1 MGFDTER
8 LKHKG
13 RLAEKEAATYRLG
26 VILRGQITTLRDLL
40 DPFLA
45 LDELPAEAAAV
56 QAVELAGVHAEYL
69 GLLAEIKAIKRAL
82 GD

>member
-13 RLAEKEAATYRLG
+13 RLAEKEVEAGRLALMIRALISQ
-26 VILRGQITTLRDLL
+26 VRDHL
-40 DPFLA
+40 DPFEDLA
-45 LDELPAEAAAV
+45 DLNSEAAAT
-56 QAVELAGVHAEYL
+56 QAVELAGMHAEYL